1 MDWSSDVCSAERVDD
16 AAGSAGVAQVPH
28 KSLRDEERALQID
41 IEHEV
46 VVGLGDIPEI
56 GTPFDA
62 GIVDE
67 DVDRAEFF
75 DRLINDTMIV
85 RGAADVAGDNV
96 AAPTFSFDHLPR
108 FMRVV
113 AGESI
118 RSDEGRVGKECVS
131 TCRSRW
137 SAYH

>member
-1 MDWSSDVCSAERVDD
+1 MVMCNWSSDVCSSE
-16 AAGSAGVAQVPH
+16 
-28 KSLRDEERALQID
+28 L
-41 IEHEV
+41 
-46 VVGLGDIPEI
+46 
-56 GTPFDA
+56 A

-85 RGAADVAGDNV
+85 RGAADVAVDNV

-118 RSDEGRVGKECVS
+118 LDDDIRAFAREPDCNPAADAPATAGDRKS
-131 TCRSRW
+131 TRLNS
-137 SAYH
+137 SH

>member
-1 MDWSSDVCSAERVDD
+1 
-16 AAGSAGVAQVPH
+16 
-28 KSLRDEERALQID
+28 
-41 IEHEV
+41 
-46 VVGLGDIPEI
+46 
-56 GTPFDA
+56 
-62 GIVDE
+62 
-67 DVDRAEFF
+67 
-75 DRLINDTMIV
+75 MIV

-118 RSDEGRVGKECVS
+118 LDDDIRAFAREPDCNPAADAPATAGHQRGFSLQSHRRLLAWQQIGRAACREECVS

-137 SAYH
+137 SPYH